1 MSNATVH
8 LQLKIAEEFTRHT
21 HRCLLA
27 ALNLA
32 KSTRC
37 PPSYLAAV
45 NKACTDAHAL
55 WLHVGN
61 VAPLFDQPA
70 MPAPK

>member
-1 MSNATVH
+1 MTSAAVH
-8 LQLKIAEEFTRHT
+8 FQLKIAEDFARHT
-21 HRCLLA
+21 HTYLLA

-32 KSTRC
+32 KSGRC
-37 PPSYLAAV
+37 PPSCLAAV

-70 MPAPK
+70 MPGPK